1 MSPRPIFGGITMRP
15 RHQSG
20 WIEER
25 GTKRRYWY
33 GHYRVSVKNENGED
47 QREKTG
53 TFLGYKS
60 EMTKSQARDKLQG
73 LIFKA
78 TKEGVAPTDKVTLS
92 WFWENR
98 FLPMREG
105 RWELS
110 TRSAVRCDWD
120 NYIKPKLENIP
131 LRRFD
136 KFSLQT
142 HLNDLAA
149 ANYSE
154 WVVKRTKTLLSSIF
168 IEAVD
173 LQFLASN
180 PMAKVKL
187 PRYKPTPKPVLP
199 IEDARRLYAALPFLR
214 DRLIFRLGVFLGPR
228 ASELFGFTV
237 DCWMG
242 DVLEIR
248 QTAYKGVL
256 RKAKVKTDGS
266 RRSVPVPPDMRAMLR
281 RYIEE
286 SGLSGEDLLFPGRDG
301 KHPLWPG
308 TWLQKHL
315 QSVAKQI
322 GVTVPVTF
330 QVLRRSFVTRH
341 RNELKDAGA
350 VVGHANYAT
359 TTANVYAQSVEASV
373 IAMLEEDERR
383 IGLMEQQIGGV
394 Q

>member
-1 MSPRPIFGGITMRP
+1 
-15 RHQSG
+15 
-20 WIEER
+20 
-25 GTKRRYWY
+25 
-33 GHYRVSVKNENGED
+33 
-47 QREKTG
+47 
-53 TFLGYKS
+53 
-60 EMTKSQARDKLQG
+60 
-73 LIFKA
+73 
-78 TKEGVAPTDKVTLS
+78 
-92 WFWENR
+92 
-98 FLPMREG
+98 
-105 RWELS
+105 
-110 TRSAVRCDWD
+110 
-120 NYIKPKLENIP
+120 
-131 LRRFD
+131 
-136 KFSLQT
+136 
-142 HLNDLAA
+142 
-149 ANYSE
+149 
-154 WVVKRTKTLLSSIF
+154 
-168 IEAVD
+168 
-173 LQFLASN
+173 
-180 PMAKVKL
+180 VKL
-187 PRYKPTPKPVLP
+187 PKYKPTPKPVLP
-199 IEDARRLYAALPFLR
+199 IEDARRLYAALPLLR

-237 DCWMG
+237 DCWKD

-286 SGLSGEDLLFPGRDG
+286 SGLGGGDLLFSGRDG

-315 QSVAKQI
+315 QRVAKEI
-322 GVTVPVTF
+322 GITVPVTF

-373 IAMLEEDERR
+373 IAMLENDERH
-383 IGLMEQQIGGV
+383 IGLLENQIGGV